1 MSIIR
6 WHQLKVD
13 VTHTWSEVLQVAEHV
28 RSTQCF
34 GDFKEYPISPFSGP
48 KDSLY
53 QDFNSRDDVGSHEC
67 TMWRRRR

>member
-34 GDFKEYPISPFSGP
+34 GDLEEYPISPFSGP
-48 KDSLY
+48 KD
-53 QDFNSRDDVGSHEC
+53 
-67 TMWRRRR
+67 